1 MEIIEELKPAHLD
14 SHYKL
19 TATTKSNLYIGL
31 VTVDSE
37 TIITYPYMVND
48 IISQTNIYIPI
59 ANESNLEII
68 TTYPSTSISKTLYSK
83 LSDNSYKEM
92 QFK

>member
-1 MEIIEELKPAHLD
+1 MP
-14 SHYKL
+14 
-19 TATTKSNLYIGL
+19 
-31 VTVDSE
+31 
-37 TIITYPYMVND
+37 ND

-68 TTYPSTSISKTLYSK
+68 TTYPSESISKVLYSK
-83 LSDNSYKEM
+83 LSDNTYKEM